1 MAKHIYRGA
10 GAPDFIP
17 EDVGH
22 HYVDTLTKDAYL
34 SVGNQSVDDWVIAAG
49 HSASNGIVT
58 NTMTGN
64 DTSQSP
70 SVAAIKAY
78 IAAQIQNITASQFV
92 VEYLTLDD
100 DQITNASVTLQ
111 DTPSSETD
119 VTLDLIG
126 AGAQVLGEDYV
137 VTGGVISWVGLSL
150 QDNLAVGDKLRVTY
164 SRNS

>member
-34 SVGNQSVDDWVIAAG
+34 SVGNQTVNDWVIAAG
-49 HSASNGIVT
+49 QSASTGIIINNMDGT
-58 NTMTGN
+58 ETELA
-64 DTSQSP
+64 P

-78 IAAQIQNITASQFV
+78 IASQIQNITASQFV
-92 VEYLTLDD
+92 VEYLTLDA
-100 DQITNASVTLQ
+100 DQITNASVNLSN
-111 DTPSSETD
+111 TPSSEND

-137 VTGGVISWVGLSL
+137 VSSGVISWVGLSL
-150 QDNLAVGDKLRVTY
+150 QDNLAVGDKIRVTY